1 VNSKCR
7 SWFLLSA
14 TVCGP
19 LTLLSQTQTTSSPNK
34 TTATQKNTSSQKT
47 VQKSEPTPKR
57 VPVVTKLDGFDL
69 ASADRLQK
77 QSMTVGATRG
87 GKHNRPIALAPHLG
101 RMYINSR
108 FAWRYKGEATRFVF
122 VLEDESQTELLRTP
136 VNCTEFGYPSS
147 APALR
152 PGGTYFW
159 IVESSSQS
167 GKVERSVPA
176 SFIVVDE
183 AERRSIEGTL
193 AKISES
199 DDYQA
204 GLAKAQ
210 VFVEAR
216 LWYDAVSA
224 YSELI
229 TSYPNRPEAY
239 EKRGVV
245 YAQLETTEPEASED
259 FARAEELRSRR

>member
-1 VNSKCR
+1 
-7 SWFLLSA
+7 
-14 TVCGP
+14 
-19 LTLLSQTQTTSSPNK
+19 
-34 TTATQKNTSSQKT
+34 
-47 VQKSEPTPKR
+47 
-57 VPVVTKLDGFDL
+57 
-69 ASADRLQK
+69 
-77 QSMTVGATRG
+77 M
-87 GKHNRPIALAPHLG
+87 
-101 RMYINSR
+101 
-108 FAWRYKGEATRFVF
+108 
-122 VLEDESQTELLRTP
+122 
-136 VNCTEFGYPSS
+136 
-147 APALR
+147 
-152 PGGTYFW
+152 
-159 IVESSSQS
+159 
-167 GKVERSVPA
+167 PA

-183 AERRSIEGTL
+183 AERKNIEETL

-229 TSYPNRPEAY
+229 TRYPNRPEAY

-245 YAQLETTEPEASED
+245 YAQLETTAPEASED